1 MRWGRLS
8 AENHRGVRVPIALG
22 LWLVAGAVVGA
33 VIVAAV
39 DRVGSG
45 GWVVAAGSLLVAAAG
60 LVDDLNP
67 GGPRGLRGH
76 LRALASFH
84 VTTGTVKLVVVGAV
98 SLVVVSAL
106 PSRPLPVLLAGAVG
120 IAACANLW
128 NGLDVV
134 PGRALKAFLPAAAVI
149 WLARPALALA
159 LAPTMPGVV
168 VAAVLALPLD
178 LRERAMLGDGGA
190 NLLGFTVGVGAY
202 LVLPGWGLVA
212 VAVIAV
218 ALNVLADTVTLS
230 RVIDAVAP
238 LRWFDRLGRAAAD
251 PR

>member
-1 MRWGRLS
+1 MKWGRLA
-8 AENHRGVRVPIALG
+8 AENHRGLPVPVALG
-22 LWLVAGAVVGA
+22 LVLAAGAIIGTVA
-33 VIVAAV
+33 VAAGQH
-39 DRVGSG
+39 VGSG
-45 GWVVAAGSLLVAAAG
+45 GWVAAGGSLLVAAAG

-84 VTTGTVKLVVVGAV
+84 VTTGVVKLVVVSAV

-106 PSRPLPVLLAGAVG
+106 PSRPLPVLLAGAVA

-134 PGRALKAFLPAAAVI
+134 PGRALKAFLPAAGAI
-149 WLARPALALA
+149 WLAGPALGLAAIFPGVVAAAALAL
-159 LAPTMPGVV
+159 PF
-168 VAAVLALPLD
+168 D

-190 NLLGFTVGVGAY
+190 NLLGFTAGLGAY
-202 LVLPGWGLVA
+202 LILPGWAVEVVAGL
-212 VAVIAV
+212 AV

-230 RVIDAVAP
+230 RAIEAVPP
-238 LRWFDRLGRAAAD
+238 LRWFDRLGRVASDAD
-251 PR
+251 

>member
-8 AENHRGVRVPIALG
+8 AQNHRGRRVPIALG
-22 LWLVAGAVVGA
+22 LWLVAGAFLGA
-33 VIVAAV
+33 VIVTAV
-39 DRVGSG
+39 DRVGSV

-67 GGPRGLRGH
+67 GGPRGFRGH

-84 VTTGTVKLVVVGAV
+84 VTTGMVKLVVVGAV

-106 PSRPLPVLLAGAVG
+106 PSRPLPVLLAGAVA

-128 NGLDVV
+128 HGLDVV

-149 WLARPALALA
+149 WLAGPALA

-168 VAAVLALPLD
+168 VSAVVALPLD

-202 LVLPGWGLVA
+202 LVLAGWAVVA
-212 VAVIAV
+212 VGVIAV

-230 RVIDAVAP
+230 RVIDVVAP
-238 LRWFDRLGRAAAD
+238 LRWFDRLGRTVAD

>member
-1 MRWGRLS
+1 MRWGRLT
-8 AENHRGVRVPIALG
+8 AENHRGLPVPIALG
-22 LWLVAGAVVGA
+22 LVLVAGAVAGSVL
-33 VIVAAV
+33 VAAAEHVGV
-39 DRVGSG
+39 D
-45 GWVVAAGSLLVAAAG
+45 GWVVAGGSLLVAAAG

-84 VTTGTVKLVVVGAV
+84 VTTGTVKLVVVSAV
-98 SLVVVSAL
+98 SLVVVCAL
-106 PSRPLPVLLAGAVG
+106 PSGPLPVRLAGAVG

-134 PGRALKAFLPAAAVI
+134 PGRALKAFLPAAGAI
-149 WLARPALALA
+149 WLAGPALGS
-159 LAPTMPGVV
+159 APIFPGVL
-168 VAAVLALPLD
+168 VAAVIAFPLD
-178 LRERAMLGDGGA
+178 VRERAMLGDGGA

-202 LVLPGWGLVA
+202 LVLPGWAVEV

-230 RVIDAVAP
+230 RAIDAFPPV
-238 LRWFDRLGRAAAD
+238 RWVDRLGRIASGAD
-251 PR
+251 

>member
-8 AENHRGVRVPIALG
+8 AENHRGLRVPIALG
-22 LWLVAGAVVGA
+22 LWLIAGTVVGA
-33 VIVAAV
+33 MIVAAV

-84 VTTGTVKLVVVGAV
+84 VTTGMVKLVVVGAV

-106 PSRPLPVLLAGAVG
+106 PSRPFPVLLAGAVG

-134 PGRALKAFLPAAAVI
+134 PGRALKAFLPAATVI
-149 WLARPALALA
+149 WLAGPALA

-168 VAAVLALPLD
+168 VSAVVALPLD

-190 NLLGFTVGVGAY
+190 NLLGFTAGVGAY
-202 LVLPGWGLVA
+202 LVLPGWGVA
-212 VAVIAV
+212 VLAALAV

-230 RVIDAVAP
+230 RVIDEVPP
-238 LRWFDRLGRAAAD
+238 LRWFDRLGRAVSD
-251 PR
+251 GR

>member
-33 VIVAAV
+33 MIVGAV

-84 VTTGTVKLVVVGAV
+84 VTTGMVKLVVVGAV

-106 PSRPLPVLLAGAVG
+106 PSRPLPVLAAGAVG
-120 IAACANLW
+120 IAACANLC

-159 LAPTMPGVV
+159 PTMPGVV
-168 VAAVLALPLD
+168 VAAVLSLPLD

-238 LRWFDRLGRAAAD
+238 LRWFDRLGRVAAD

>member
-1 MRWGRLS
+1 MKWGRLT
-8 AENHRGVRVPIALG
+8 AENHRGRPVPVALG
-22 LWLVAGAVVGA
+22 LVLVAGGVIST
-33 VIVAAV
+33 VIVAAG
-39 DRVGSG
+39 RHVGRG
-45 GWVVAAGSLLVAAAG
+45 GWVAAGGAFLVVAAG

-84 VTTGTVKLVVVGAV
+84 VTTGVVKFVVVSAV

-106 PSRPLPVLLAGAVG
+106 PSRPLPVLLAGAVA

-134 PGRALKAFLPAAAVI
+134 PGRALKVFLPAAGAI
-149 WLARPALALA
+149 WLAGPALG
-159 LAPTMPGVV
+159 LAPFFPGVV
-168 VAAVLALPLD
+168 VAAALALPFD

-190 NLLGFTVGVGAY
+190 NLLGFTAGLGAY
-202 LVLPGWGLVA
+202 LVLPGWAVEVVA
-212 VAVIAV
+212 ALAV

-230 RVIDAVAP
+230 RAIDAVPP
-238 LRWFDRLGRAAAD
+238 LRWFDRLGRVASEAD
-251 PR
+251 

>member
-1 MRWGRLS
+1 MRWGRLT
-8 AENHRGVRVPIALG
+8 AVNHRGLPIPIALG
-22 LWLVAGAVVGA
+22 LMLIAGALLGGAVV
-33 VIVAAV
+33 AASE
-39 DRVGSG
+39 DVGTA
-45 GWVVAAGSLLVAAAG
+45 GWIVAAGSLLVAAAG
-60 LVDDLNP
+60 LIDDLNP

-84 VTTGTVKLVVVGAV
+84 VTTGTVKLVLVSAV
-98 SLVVVSAL
+98 SLVVVAAL
-106 PSRPLPVLLAGAVG
+106 PSRPLWVLLAGAVAISG
-120 IAACANLW
+120 CANLW

-149 WLARPALALA
+149 WLAGPALA
-159 LAPTMPGVV
+159 LAPTLPGVV
-168 VAAVLALPLD
+168 VAAALALPVD

-190 NLLGFTVGVGAY
+190 NLLGFTAGVGAY
-202 LVLPGWGLVA
+202 LISPGWGVVA
-212 VAVIAV
+212 IAVIAV

>member
-1 MRWGRLS
+1 MRWGRLI
-8 AENHRGVRVPIALG
+8 AENHRGLSVPIALG
-22 LWLVAGAVVGA
+22 LVLVAGAVLGTAVEAASGHVGA
-33 VIVAAV
+33 
-39 DRVGSG
+39 G
-45 GWVVAAGSLLVAAAG
+45 GWVVVGGSLLVAAAG

-84 VTTGTVKLVVVGAV
+84 VTTGAVKLIVVGAV
-98 SLVVVSAL
+98 SLIVVATL
-106 PSRPLPVLLAGAVG
+106 PSRALSALLLGAVA

-149 WLARPALALA
+149 WLAGPALAS
-159 LAPTMPGVV
+159 APTLPGVV
-168 VAAVLALPLD
+168 VAAALVLPID

-202 LVLPGWGLVA
+202 LVLPGWGVA
-212 VAVIAV
+212 VLAALSV
-218 ALNVLADTVTLS
+218 ALNVLAETVTLS
-230 RVIDAVAP
+230 RAIDAVPP
-238 LRWFDRLGRAAAD
+238 LRWFDRLGRAVSD
-251 PR
+251 RR

>member
-1 MRWGRLS
+1 M
-8 AENHRGVRVPIALG
+8 AENHRGRSVPIALG
-22 LWLVAGAVVGA
+22 LVLVAGAVLGTVVEAASEHVGA
-33 VIVAAV
+33 
-39 DRVGSG
+39 G
-45 GWVVAAGSLLVAAAG
+45 GWVVVGGSLLVAAAG

-76 LRALASFH
+76 LRALASFQ
-84 VTTGTVKLVVVGAV
+84 VTTGAVKLIVIGAA
-98 SLVVVSAL
+98 SLVVVAAL
-106 PSRPLPVLLAGAVG
+106 PSRALSVLLVGAVA

-149 WLARPALALA
+149 WLAGPALAS
-159 LAPTMPGVV
+159 APTLPGVV
-168 VAAVLALPLD
+168 VAAALVLPID

-202 LVLPGWGLVA
+202 LVLPGWGVA
-212 VAVIAV
+212 VLAALSV

-230 RVIDAVAP
+230 RAIDAVSP
-238 LRWFDRLGRAAAD
+238 LRWFDRLGRAVSD
-251 PR
+251 RR